1 MSPPRKPRVFASM
14 STPSDNT
21 DPLRIV
27 IADDHRLVRGAL
39 ARLVRSFAGMEV
51 ALEVDNG
58 RALLDAL
65 AGEAVDLAIIDA
77 AGDAVEAELA
87 GLGTVAAVANG
98 HPGVPVLVLAANGG
112 PEHSAHAA
120 GAGGLVTRYA
130 DAAQFEDAIRRVARG
145 ERFVEVPGRGRPAPA
160 LPPGVDAAGVALT
173 LRQLE
178 VLRLIVAGCRTKDI
192 ARQLGV
198 SIKTV
203 ETHRGDL
210 LRRLGV
216 CNTAALV
223 REALRLKLLPPTP

>member
-1 MSPPRKPRVFASM
+1 M

-21 DPLRIV
+21 VPLRIV

-39 ARLVRSFAGMEV
+39 ARLVRSFAGMEL

-65 AGEAVDLAIIDA
+65 AAEAVDLAIIDT

-87 GLGTVAAVANG
+87 GFGTVAAVANG
-98 HPGVPVLVLAANGG
+98 HPGLPLLVLAPDGG
-112 PEHSAHAA
+112 SGRARRAHAA

-145 ERFVEVPGRGRPAPA
+145 ERFVEVPERGRAAPA
-160 LPPGVDAAGVALT
+160 VPPEIDAPAIALT

-178 VLRLIVAGCRTKDI
+178 VLRLIVAGSRTKDI

-198 SIKTV
+198 SVKTV

-216 CNTAALV
+216 RNTAALV
-223 REALRLKLLPPTP
+223 REALRLKLLPPAP